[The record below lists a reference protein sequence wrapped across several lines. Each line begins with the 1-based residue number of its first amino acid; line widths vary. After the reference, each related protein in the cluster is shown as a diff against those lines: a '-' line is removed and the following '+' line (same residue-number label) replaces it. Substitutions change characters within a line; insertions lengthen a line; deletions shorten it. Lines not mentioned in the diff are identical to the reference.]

1 MADILDYHLQHY
13 LRRFIR
19 RAPEEYQA
27 DLKSLRL
34 CGQSV
39 MAIHEAVYLLTSN
52 KGQARFYGHNTCKNP
67 FACPVCSAKMM
78 EHYRSRIATAI
89 ELLKPKYFGF
99 MGSFAIPHL
108 SFMSCKEVMEIL
120 NNTWAYCRH
129 TFKNGRKHG
138 HSFAQWKEDCQLTHH
153 VKVLEHTWGKAHG
166 WHAHY
171 HCIFWIPRGFEKQAA
186 YWEAELNEFWLKT
199 AKRETLKYWKK
210 HKLHTFIL
218 ESEGTYDNVLNRLY
232 RPDKFWHK
240 GVYFSKDKE
249 GNLREVQSGDYLCG
263 WGADNE
269 VTGNIRKE
277 ATYKGHMTPYQILTA
292 AKTDRAMEAL
302 YIEFCL
308 AVRRFNRV
316 RFSQTGINKLI
327 DAYQKEHGRQSEII
341 QKKKADE
348 TPTRWSIV
356 AYFDKLQWYELCCLD
371 RDAPVLSNILYLASK
386 HIYLLGDYLSSLNIY
401 PDKIPYD
408 YTEVSDMFKCG

>member
-1 MADILDYHLQHY
+1 MADVLDYHLQHY

-19 RAPEEYQA
+19 RLPEEQQQE
-27 DLKSLRL
+27 LKSLLL
-34 CGQSV
+34 CGQSL
-39 MAIHEAVYLLTSN
+39 IGLRDAVYLMTSN
-52 KGQARFYGHNTCKNP
+52 KGQARFYGHTSCKNP

-78 EHYRSRIATAI
+78 EHYRARIATAI
-89 ELLKPKYFGF
+89 EMLKPTHFGF

-108 SFMSCKEVMEIL
+108 SFMSCKEVMDIL
-120 NNTWAYCRH
+120 TNTWVYCRH
-129 TFKNGRKHG
+129 TFKNQRKHG
-138 HSFAQWKEDCQLTHH
+138 HVFAQWKEACAMAHH
-153 VKVLEHTWGKAHG
+153 VKVMEHTWGKANG

-171 HCIFWIPRGFEKQAA
+171 HCIFWVPRGK
-186 YWEAELNEFWLKT
+186 EAEAGRFEEELNAFWLKT

-210 HKLHTFIL
+210 HNLHTFIL
-218 ESEGTYDNVLNRLY
+218 EAEGTYDTVLNRMY

-240 GVYFSKDKE
+240 GVYFSKDE
-249 GNLREVQSGDYLCG
+249 RGNLREVCSGDYICG

-269 VTGNIRKE
+269 VTGNRRKE

-292 AKTDRAMEAL
+292 AKTDKDMEAL

-316 RFSQTGINKLI
+316 KFSITGINKMI

-341 QKKKADE
+341 QKKKADG
-348 TPTRWSIV
+348 TPTRWRIV

-371 RDAPVLSNILYLASK
+371 RNAPIFSNILYLAK
-386 HIYLLGDYLSSLNIY
+386 NFIYLLGDYLNSLNIY
-401 PDKIPYD
+401 PERIPHD
-408 YTEVSDMFKCG
+408 YEEICEMFRCG